1 MFNNPNLFKVLDLRS
16 NEPFYERRFCMEYL
30 KKTNLIFIALAVS
43 IYSLMIQPAVGE
55 VGFGKPGEPVELV
68 VGYQPYYTES
78 WSGVVINGKK
88 VWKKYLPAGSTVD
101 FEIGLQGSVIV
112 GKLLGEKNHLGYMG
126 DMPAI
131 VSTTKQDKV
140 DMRMIAVLGTSRQQC
155 NVFLVKND
163 APQFKSGLDAVKWMD
178 GKLVAAPHGAC
189 TDRFARWAFEQAGI
203 KPRRYLNMNIEVIT
217 SSFKNNK
224 LDAAVIWEPTASKIQ
239 LQKIARRAASGESF
253 DGVEGGDAGFLV
265 MLYELIRD
273 RPDVHRGW
281 LEAELDAQLFLKDL
295 NNSTAVS
302 QMADD
307 QTEGMD
313 RRVLW
318 ASLYGSNPAKIGG
331 GKEKLTLRYVFDHTA
346 RELVSAATRF
356 LHGRKVVPNPIL
368 RPEAI
373 MDDVAKRVLTSRG
386 LTAPIG
392 FVAEQPD
399 SAFK

>member
-1 MFNNPNLFKVLDLRS
+1 MRKFKK
-16 NEPFYERRFCMEYL
+16 P
-30 KKTNLIFIALAVS
+30 ILAAGVGMS
-43 IYSLMIQPAVGE
+43 MLAAGAIQPAMAE
-55 VGFGKPGEPVELV
+55 VGFGKPGEAIDLV

-78 WSGVVINGKK
+78 WSGVVINGQQS
-88 VWKKYLPAGSTVD
+88 WKKYLPAGSDVK

-112 GKLLGEKNHLGYMG
+112 GKMLGEKNHLGYMG

-140 DMRMIAVLGTSRQQC
+140 DIRMIAVLGTSRQQC

-163 APQFKSGLDAVKWMD
+163 APEFANGMEAVKWMD

-189 TDRFARWAFEQAGI
+189 TDRFARWAFEQAGVTPA
-203 KPRRYLNMNIEVIT
+203 KYLNMNIEVIT

-239 LQKIARRAASGESF
+239 LSGLARRAASGESF
-253 DGVEGGDAGFLV
+253 DGVEGGDAGFLA
-265 MLYELIRD
+265 MLYEIIRD

-281 LEAELDAQLFLKDL
+281 LESELDAQLFMKDL
-295 NNSTAVS
+295 GNATAIS

-318 ASLYGSNPAKIGG
+318 ASLYGKNPASIGG
-331 GKEKLTLRYVFDHTA
+331 GEEKLTLRFVFDDTA
-346 RELVSAATRF
+346 RQLVSAATKF
-356 LHGRKVVPNPIL
+356 LHGRKVVPSATL
-368 RPEAI
+368 RPEAM
-373 MDDVAKRVLTSRG
+373 MDQVAQEVLDSRG
-386 LTAPIG
+386 LSAPIG
-392 FVAEQPD
+392 FVGEQPD
-399 SAFK
+399 SAYQ

>member
-1 MFNNPNLFKVLDLRS
+1 MRNLRKPIV
-16 NEPFYERRFCMEYL
+16 
-30 KKTNLIFIALAVS
+30 
-43 IYSLMIQPAVGE
+43 AVGLGVSMLAAGALQTASAE
-55 VGFGKPGEPVELV
+55 VGFGKPGEAVNLV

-78 WSGVVINGKK
+78 WSGVVINGQQL
-88 VWKKYLPAGSTVD
+88 WKKYLPAGSDVK

-112 GKLLGEKNHLGYMG
+112 GKMLGEKNHLGYMG

-140 DMRMIAVLGTSRQQC
+140 DIRMIAVLGTSRQQC

-163 APQFKSGLDAVKWMD
+163 APQFANGMEAVKWMD

-189 TDRFARWAFEQAGI
+189 TDRFARWAFEQAGV
-203 KPRRYLNMNIEVIT
+203 KPAKYLNMNIEVIT

-239 LQKIARRAASGESF
+239 LSGLARRAASGESF
-253 DGVEGGDAGFLV
+253 DGVEGGDAGFLA
-265 MLYELIRD
+265 MLYEIIRD
-273 RPDVHRGW
+273 RPDVQRGW
-281 LEAELDAQLFLKDL
+281 LEAELDAQLFMKDL
-295 NNSTAVS
+295 GNATAIS
-302 QMADD
+302 KMADD

-318 ASLYGSNPAKIGG
+318 ASLYGKNAPEIGG
-331 GKEKLTLRYVFDHTA
+331 GQEKLTLRYVFDDTA
-346 RELVSAATRF
+346 KKLVSAATRF
-356 LHGRKVVPNPIL
+356 LHGRKVVPSEQL

-373 MDDVAKRVLTSRG
+373 MDQVAKEVLKARG

-392 FVAEQPD
+392 FVGEQPD
-399 SAFK
+399 SAYQ

>member
-1 MFNNPNLFKVLDLRS
+1 MRKFKKPILAAGVGVS
-16 NEPFYERRFCMEYL
+16 M
-30 KKTNLIFIALAVS
+30 LAVGA
-43 IYSLMIQPAVGE
+43 IQPAMAE
-55 VGFGKPGEPVELV
+55 VGFGKPGEAIDLV

-78 WSGVVINGKK
+78 WSGVVINGQQS
-88 VWKKYLPAGSTVD
+88 WKKYLPAGSDVK

-112 GKLLGEKNHLGYMG
+112 GKMLGEKNHLGYMG

-140 DMRMIAVLGTSRQQC
+140 DIRMIAVLGTSRQQC

-163 APQFKSGLDAVKWMD
+163 APEFANGMEAVKWMD

-189 TDRFARWAFEQAGI
+189 TDRFARWAFEQAGVTPA
-203 KPRRYLNMNIEVIT
+203 KYLNMNIEVIT

-239 LQKIARRAASGESF
+239 LSGLARRAASGESF
-253 DGVEGGDAGFLV
+253 DGVEGGDAGFLA
-265 MLYELIRD
+265 MLYEIIRD

-281 LEAELDAQLFLKDL
+281 LEAELDAQLFMKDL
-295 NNSTAVS
+295 GNATAIS

-318 ASLYGSNPAKIGG
+318 ASLYGQNPASIGG
-331 GKEKLTLRYVFDHTA
+331 GEEKLTLRFVFDDTA
-346 RELVSAATRF
+346 KQLVSAATKF
-356 LHGRKVVPNPIL
+356 LHGRKVVPSATL
-368 RPEAI
+368 RPEAM
-373 MDDVAKRVLTSRG
+373 MDAVAQEVLDSRG
-386 LTAPIG
+386 LSAPIG
-392 FVAEQPD
+392 FVGEQPD
-399 SAFK
+399 SAYQ